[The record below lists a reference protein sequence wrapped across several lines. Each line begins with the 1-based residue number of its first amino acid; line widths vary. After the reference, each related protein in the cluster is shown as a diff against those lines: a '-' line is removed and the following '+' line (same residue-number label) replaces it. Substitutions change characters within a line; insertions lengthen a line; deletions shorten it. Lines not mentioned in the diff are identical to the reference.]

1 MGFSLP
7 RSHSSNP
14 TLTQTQSLSLSDSIS
29 LNGVMSIVLCRQASL
44 TFQKTLTLSPLSTT
58 HSFLIL
64 SDYRT
69 LSFSFT
75 FSVAGALS
83 LSLPFY
89 KMFTVFS
96 SFSHFLSSYLFF
108 QQIPLPFKANE
119 IRRKTLNCQDASST

>member
-44 TFQKTLTLSPLSTT
+44 TFQETLTLSPLSTT

-69 LSFSFT
+69 LSFSLT
-75 FSVAGALS
+75 FSVAGDLS
-83 LSLPFY
+83 LSLSLSRSLLAPILQDVY
-89 KMFTVFS
+89 CVFL
-96 SFSHFLSSYLFF
+96 FL
-108 QQIPLPFKANE
+108 PLPFKLFVFPTDS
-119 IRRKTLNCQDASST
+119 ITV